1 MNQVTMLYN
10 EAELA
15 LASYATLENGLT
27 DTNAQRAALRAA
39 GFTTKQAE
47 EFAKRYTEVVTQF
60 NDTATSFS
68 ATVFKDTSGNLTLA
82 IRGTLELTGNPNDL
96 IPTDANIAL
105 NGAGYDQIV
114 AMYNWWTRASAPAGQ
129 TVQQYGLVGYVPTGG
144 SSRPNGVALYVNAA
158 GVVFYLTSASA
169 VSATGELVS
178 GLASDADHRVD
189 VTGHSLGAH
198 LSLAFNT
205 LFPGITNKAIGF
217 DTPGFTN
224 TTTNQQ
230 FFAMLRGQVPV
241 AANSANV
248 TNVLA
253 DEAHVGQQPFN
264 AIAGLHHPP
273 GTTVNLSIENQWRSD
288 EPNPFAPPWNH
299 SQAILTDSL
308 AVFNLLRQL
317 APTLSTADYKTI
329 LNKAAEGTS
338 ASYERIVDVLEA
350 LCGINITPLLVGNSN
365 RDALYNAI
373 YGLQANTTYAAL
385 VGQMQIVPTDASSGS
400 LMNLA
405 INADVG
411 AMAYRYALKELNPFV
426 IFGPGDFYQSHNQH
440 GELDLYNTA
449 STTPAGMTSQYI
461 ADRAA
466 MLAWKNL
473 DYAADGQRA
482 LRSKQPLTY
491 DFTDKTLKDGNGND
505 LTIRVAGTQQ
515 SAVNTPVKIVFGSDR
530 NETLTGGDVYIG
542 DHLYG
547 GNGDDT
553 LIGNGGSDYLEG
565 GQGIDTYVYSS
576 DDGQDTI
583 LDTDGLGKIV
593 FDGVTLAGGERL
605 ASGDYVSSDKRFR
618 YVFQGDIATGGT
630 LVINGD
636 MRIENFKN
644 GDLGIHLSDASAL
657 PGIQPAGQTLFTDVD
672 GIFGS
677 HGNDVI
683 VGRGDGSIIIGEN
696 GDDLLVQETLDTGVD
711 GGMLS
716 GNAGNDVIVWKVN
729 GSLYAVGGPGQ
740 DIILG
745 GDGADIINGD
755 IVTAQV
761 FGNNGQI
768 RVDEFRFADGFWN
781 YVFDNSFPDPG
792 YPFGVVGSFDEA
804 LNFAL
809 GITPT
814 TDMASL
820 YDDFIDSGRGDDRI
834 VGGFG
839 SDMLIGGAGD
849 DIIVGD
855 INGTSTRNV
864 DFRLGNFAYLF
875 GLPGDDYLDGGDG
888 DDTLIDRDGGN
899 DTFIGGDGSDEISN
913 RDLANGI
920 TGCENYLQGDDGNDV
935 LSSENRSVDGFD
947 TLLGGAGDD
956 ALTSEY
962 GSALLD
968 GGTGNDI
975 YAISKG
981 HVGQITIQDHD
992 STPGNLDRLVFGTLI
1007 PADEGD
1013 GAIGI
1018 DANWNLEDGGSLP
1031 SEVGI
1036 TRDESNLYLS
1046 LNGVE
1051 DSIVLLNWFVS
1062 DADRIEEV
1070 MFQDGTV
1077 WDVAAL
1083 TAMATNADPIHGTP
1097 DDDLLVGIA
1106 GARNTLI
1113 GDAGDDTLAG
1123 SSVDDVLNGEAGNDF
1138 LAGGAGNDTY
1148 VFSPGDGVDHIQD
1161 DAGANTLQFGTGVTP
1176 GMLTLGLGSLSIHVG
1191 SGGDTIHLDDFD
1203 AGDVFGVHTIDTFRF
1218 ADGTSL
1224 TYNQLVA
1231 RGFDINGT
1239 DGDDL
1244 LTGTNVNDRF
1254 DGGQGNDT
1262 LIGGAGNDTYLFGR
1276 GSGQDR
1282 IEDFDAGV
1290 GNSDTLRVG
1299 AAVTP
1304 GNLVISRIN
1313 DDLLI
1318 KIDGTQ
1324 DQVAITNWFLGSAN
1338 VIERIQFSDG
1348 TTWDAATLE
1357 SHIVRVNHPPL
1368 IANPINNQSSNEDAP
1383 FRFQIPANTFADV
1396 DSGDVLTFNAA
1407 LDDGS
1412 ALPSW
1417 LTFDAATRS
1426 LNGTPA
1432 NGDVGS
1438 FRVRITAT
1446 DSGNASVSDTFDL
1459 TVINTN
1465 DAPVVNH
1472 AIVDQGATVGSEF
1485 ALPVAANTFTDI
1497 DVGDT
1502 LTYSARLLDGSN
1514 LPAWL
1519 AFDSATCN
1527 FSGTPG
1533 NGDEGVYSIR
1543 VTATDSGNLSTF
1555 DIFGLTVSAAP
1566 AQDLV
1571 GTIGNNVLT
1580 GGAGDDTLN
1589 GGGGS
1594 DRLVGNGGNDT
1605 FHYFG
1610 DATWSTGVVARNDR
1624 RLGGTGR
1631 IGAMSGKNR
1640 SFDVFLGGPGE
1651 DVLLGTSGD
1660 DVLFLE
1666 DPDSPFPSGAEPR
1679 ISGIERIEMGDGSD
1693 IVNLIGSHYTYGNV
1707 TLDGGNGNDLLWASS
1722 GDDVLLGGAGNDD
1735 MFGGAGRDYLSGGP
1749 GNDTLSGDHGNDL
1762 IEGADGNDALTD
1774 AFGNNLFYAG
1784 RGNDKAVG
1792 GSGNELFIGGKGNDT
1807 IVTGQGSDIIAFN
1820 RGDGRDTITGGS
1832 NADNTL
1838 SLGGGIRYQDLY
1850 LSQQGNNLV
1859 LETGNQDRIVL
1870 QNWYSSPANRGV
1882 QNLQVV
1888 AAAMNDFAP
1897 AGGDPL
1903 RDNIVER
1910 FDFQSIVRQFDQAR
1924 IANPSVNHWAAMDA
1938 LLDAHL
1944 GGSDTEALGGDLAY
1958 RYGLSGSLA
1967 GIGTSVAQDILASLQ
1982 FGAAPQSLRPL
1993 ASLTEGIVKLG

>member
-1 MNQVTMLYN
+1 MSTIRDLFQQAQMA
-10 EAELA
+10 EAAYASFFDNAGNLLTTNAGVITA
-15 LASYATLENGLT
+15 LQREGFSESQATAFVQNWRVVSQFSENGVLS
-27 DTNAQRAALRAA
+27 NGFSAALFERLDANQQPT
-39 GFTTKQAE
+39 GQ
-47 EFAKRYTEVVTQF
+47 Y
-60 NDTATSFS
+60 
-68 ATVFKDTSGNLTLA
+68 TLA
-82 IRGTLELTGNPNDL
+82 IAGSTQFVDFAGTDLDLAATGVAHNQLVSMLNYVLRLKVGASGITRQLNFDGTGLTSNF
-96 IPTDANIAL
+96 
-105 NGAGYDQIV
+105 V
-114 AMYNWWTRASAPAGQ
+114 
-129 TVQQYGLVGYVPTGG
+129 
-144 SSRPNGVALYVNAA
+144 NGV
-158 GVVFYLTSASA
+158 GPGIDPSRLTIS
-169 VSATGELVS
+169 
-178 GLASDADHRVD
+178 
-189 VTGHSLGAH
+189 GHSLGGY
-198 LSLAFNT
+198 L
-205 LFPGITNKAIGF
+205 
-217 DTPGFTN
+217 
-224 TTTNQQ
+224 
-230 FFAMLRGQVPV
+230 GQVYQRILGSTGVYTYNALGLTRPNDPIFDRLTNLLGLPTGSFSSGPGENLLVPGEPAQLIGRIQGNPQMRVFSETQSIRV
-241 AANSANV
+241 ASISTISA
-248 TNVLA
+248 
-253 DEAHVGQQPFN
+253 HK
-264 AIAGLHHPP
+264 IPP
-273 GTTVNLSIENQWRSD
+273 
-288 EPNPFAPPWNH
+288 
-299 SQAILTDSL
+299 LTDSL
-308 AVFNLLRQL
+308 AVYNLLATLDSSLNTANL
-317 APTLSTADYKTI
+317 ADGLTTITGI
-329 LNKAAEGTS
+329 LNAASNVGANTLESLISELGKLFSVSGT
-338 ASYERIVDVLEA
+338 
-350 LCGINITPLLVGNSN
+350 TFTGNEFDTN
-365 RDALYNAI
+365 RDKLYTSLSSINQALSGRS
-373 YGLQANTTYAAL
+373 GLHLVSLSAMSAAR
-385 VGQMQIVPTDASSGS
+385 IASIAGTPAEDNSDK
-400 LMNLA
+400 A
-405 INADVG
+405 F
-411 AMAYRYALKELNPFV
+411 RYALKELNPFV
-426 IFGPGDFYQSHNQH
+426 VSGVDYGQLDQH
-440 GELDLYNTA
+440 GELDLYNA
-449 STTPAGMTSQYI
+449 AGDTPAGMTTQYL

-473 DYAADGQRA
+473 DYTADGQRA

-491 DFTDKTLKDGNGND
+491 DFTDKTLKDANGND
-505 LTIRVAGTQQ
+505 LTFMVVGTQ
-515 SAVNTPVKIVFGSDR
+515 SSTVNAPAKIVFGSDR
-530 NETLTGGDVYIG
+530 NETLTGGDVYLG

-547 GNGDDT
+547 GGGDDT

-583 LDTDGLGKIV
+583 LDTDGLGTIV
-593 FDGVTLAGGERL
+593 FNGVTLAGGAMFAGEYISL
-605 ASGDYVSSDKRFR
+605 DKEFR
-618 YVFQGDIATGGT
+618 YAFHGDLTTGGT

-636 MRIENFKN
+636 LRIENFRN
-644 GDLGIHLSDASAL
+644 GDLGITLGN
-657 PGIQPAGQTLFTDVD
+657 PGSLADLQPASR
-672 GIFGS
+672 IY
-677 HGNDVI
+677 
-683 VGRGDGSIIIGEN
+683 RGDLNQFYGSDGDDHFIAGTTAIFLGKG
-696 GDDLLVQETLDTGVD
+696 GDDLLVGNNWDYLIGGAGDDVITAGSYFEFGENTGVLV
-711 GGMLS
+711 LS
-716 GNAGNDVIVWKVN
+716 GGAG
-729 GSLYAVGGPGQ
+729 S

-745 GDGADIINGD
+745 GEVGETIYGDMEQAVISPDGNSFHIDRFWFNSE
-755 IVTAQV
+755 TA
-761 FGNNGQI
+761 FGELFEGQYANAQY
-768 RVDEFRFADGFWN
+768 DNPFAAFSSDFADTTIYF
-781 YVFDNSFPDPG
+781 
-792 YPFGVVGSFDEA
+792 FGGIDEA
-804 LNFAL
+804 LNYIL
-809 GITPT
+809 GISAS
-814 TDMASL
+814 TDLSTL
-820 YDDFIDSGRGDDRI
+820 YDDFIDGGDGNDQI
-834 VGGFG
+834 WGGFG
-839 SDMLIGGAGD
+839 SDMLFGGEGND
-849 DIIVGD
+849 EIRGD
-855 INGTSTRNV
+855 INFSQAN
-864 DFRLGNFAYLF
+864 LGIYANLF
-875 GLPGDDYLDGGDG
+875 GLPGDDYLDGGG
-888 DDTLIDRDGGN
+888 GNDTLNDNEGN
-899 DTFIGGDGSDEISN
+899 DTFIAGDGNDTVSN
-913 RDLANGI
+913 FDPLNGTI
-920 TGCENYLQGDDGNDV
+920 TYENYLQGDDGNDV

-975 YAISKG
+975 YAISRG

-1018 DANWNLEDGGSLP
+1018 DANWNLDDGILP

-1148 VFSPGDGVDHIQD
+1148 VFNPGDGVDHIQD
-1161 DAGANTLQFGTGVTP
+1161 DAGANTLQFGAGVTP

-1203 AGDVFGVHTIDTFRF
+1203 AGDVFGIHTIDTFRF

-1231 RGFDINGT
+1231 RGFEINGT

-1254 DGGQGNDT
+1254 DGGRGNDT
-1262 LIGGAGNDTYLFGR
+1262 LIGSAGNDTYLFGR

-1282 IEDFDAGV
+1282 IEDYDASV

-1357 SHIVRVNHPPL
+1357 SHIAPVNHPPL
-1368 IANPINNQSSNEDAP
+1368 IANPINNQSLNEDAP
-1383 FRFQIPANTFADV
+1383 FRFQIPANTFADI
-1396 DSGDVLTFNAA
+1396 DAGDVLRFTATLEN
-1407 LDDGS
+1407 GS
-1412 ALPSW
+1412 TLPSW

-1459 TVINTN
+1459 TVINAN
-1465 DAPVVNH
+1465 DAPIVNH

-1485 ALPVAANTFTDI
+1485 ALPLAANTFTDI

-1543 VTATDSGNLSTF
+1543 VTATDSGNLSAF

-1610 DATWSTGVVARNDR
+1610 DATWSTGLVARNDG
-1624 RLGGTGR
+1624 RLGNRGTGR

-1679 ISGIERIEMGDGSD
+1679 ISGIERIEMGDGGD
-1693 IVNLIGSHYTYGNV
+1693 IVNLIGSHYTYGDV
-1707 TLDGGNGNDLLWASS
+1707 TLDGGNGNDVLWASS

-1735 MFGGAGRDYLSGGP
+1735 LFGGAGRDYLSGGP
-1749 GNDTLSGDHGNDL
+1749 GNDTINGDHGNDL
-1762 IEGADGNDALTD
+1762 IEGGDGNDALAD

-1784 RGNDKAVG
+1784 RGNDKAIG

-1807 IVTGQGSDIIAFN
+1807 IVTGQGADIIAFN
-1820 RGDGRDTITGGS
+1820 RGDGRDTITGGT

-1882 QNLQVV
+1882 QNLQIV

-1903 RDNIVER
+1903 RDNMVER

-1967 GIGTSVAQDILASLQ
+1967 GIGTSAAQDILAGLQ
-1982 FGAAPQSLRPL
+1982 FGAAPQGLRPL